1 MLVAKIVLWVFCL
14 LPAARLVHGA
24 FTDNLTANPIEYI
37 THQTGFWALTLLM
50 VTLAVTPIRR
60 ITGWNRIIQLR
71 RPLGLFAFF
80 YLVLHFLTYV
90 SLDRWFDFSTIAED
104 IAERPYITVGFTA
117 FLLLIP
123 LAVTSTKGW
132 IRRLGK
138 RWTLIHRAIYI
149 SAALGVLHFYW
160 KKSAK
165 SDTAEPLLFAA
176 ILGVLL
182 LARVVIW
189 LLKRR
194 NAPRRAAR
202 QTATTAPNT
211 GQA

>member
-1 MLVAKIVLWVFCL
+1 MLWVLCL
-14 LPAARLVHGA
+14 IPAARLVYGA

-50 VTLAVTPIRR
+50 VTLSVTPIRR
-60 ITGWNRIIQLR
+60 ITNWNRIIQLR

-90 SLDRWFDFSTIAED
+90 TLDRWFDFSTIFED

-123 LAVTSTKGW
+123 LAITSTKGW
-132 IRRLGK
+132 ISRLGK
-138 RWTLIHRAIYI
+138 RWTLIHRGIYI
-149 SAALGVLHFYW
+149 ESALGVLHFYW

-165 SDTAEPLLFAA
+165 SDTNEPLLFAA

-182 LARVVIW
+182 VARIVIW

-194 NAPRRAAR
+194 NAPTRVPRHP
-202 QTATTAPNT
+202 APAEPRT
-211 GQA
+211 GHI